1 MDDRIHQLTDNLQG
15 TTRNLRSL
23 DRMLG
28 TYRDVGR
35 EQRGSI
41 DRLRDDLRA
50 TQDEL
55 QRERVRSPLHRD
67 YGSDSEYEISP
78 MANRRRRK
86 RRSTVRFADD
96 MNRELHGLHR
106 SFRDLSNDH
115 FDLETSFNR
124 ESERRDRN
132 DLESRRTMREISD
145 NLKRLPQTDP
155 VAMRVEERLAA
166 IQNELRSERQSLNR
180 YDELVNLST
189 DLRQALNTHQHM
201 LTQPQRSAMDERLQA
216 QYIQAESQKNRIESE
231 LDAVKRKLD
240 QTAGGKAALE
250 QQVGD
255 LRAQLNR
262 MEQERTRMKNHLEES
277 RYEEEV
283 RERRKKQSL
292 DEERDRVRRSLEKEV
307 VDLRSQLARSMG
319 AHSEMDELRR
329 GIDRSERQ
337 RAQLSD
343 HIETLTRDLENRE
356 KQTAKL
362 ITQLKETSDK
372 FEEADRHKGQ
382 LMAQYEDTMGR
393 LKECSKELEKTAT
406 ELRSTQ
412 GSLSEAERKRDEFK
426 GRAQETVR
434 QWKMK
439 TKQLEREVD
448 RHKHGGNTLMQRN
461 EQLVKELEGMRHQL
475 HHQGVQMDNLKREL
489 GDALAVR
496 AAQDEQ
502 IRLKDVEINELK
514 SVRMDLDRE
523 LRDSRSVCDRMENE
537 LNTVQTRST
546 TLSEEKNRL
555 EEKLSSVEAAHLL
568 SQDQANQLQQELK
581 ELSSVKAE
589 FASQLSLA
597 NGKIHDLRH
606 NFVELQHREKA
617 AREEVKIYQR
627 QLAEE
632 RESHHNTVENIKQEL
647 NEVKVREA
655 HVMQDIQRKM
665 KRGHAEYEATIQAL
679 KMELGEEK
687 SSSKISKRNE
697 EKLRQEAERLTH
709 EVERLEEENTNILR
723 RLEHA
728 HQEFQTQTQMAE
740 SDMSRVKKYEDELFA
755 LKNELKKSRTEHDG
769 LVYDM
774 VSEVDTLMELVA
786 TGSMEKC
793 QTVNAVKG
801 APNGPT
807 ATTADIKT
815 KMKWLRR
822 ELRDRIKYEQK
833 LRKDLREALTCNDSD
848 RQFLLAELA
857 KKEDVLDELSTAK
870 QGRILKMPY
879 LGKLIPELAYR
890 ELDNVQA
897 VEKLQEHILDL
908 TDELELRKI
917 REEEIL
923 RAQESD
929 KQHIIE
935 DLHELRTVQ
944 EEKAR
949 IEDRYLRLSETMRAL
964 QEEIKSAN
972 IGGNKVNNFER
983 ERNIGNLRKSTTPRK
998 KNQRVRIHES
1008 PKRPITPPSKLK
1020 KGQTPP
1026 MSLSE
1031 EEFKR
1036 RYMSEKDC

>member
-35 EQRGSI
+35 EQRGAV
-41 DRLRDDLRA
+41 DKLRDDLRV
-50 TQDEL
+50 TQSEL
-55 QRERVRSPLHRD
+55 ERERVRSPLHRD
-67 YGSDSEYEISP
+67 YGSDSEYEVSP
-78 MANRRRRK
+78 LANRRRRK

-115 FDLETSFNR
+115 FDLETSLNR

-132 DLESRRTMREISD
+132 DLDSRRTMREISD
-145 NLKRLPQTDP
+145 NLKRLPHSDP

-189 DLRQALNTHQHM
+189 DLRQALNTHQHL
-201 LTQPQRSAMDERLQA
+201 LTQPSRSAMDERLQT

-262 MEQERTRMKNHLEES
+262 MEQERSRMKTHLEES

-283 RERRKKQSL
+283 RDRRKKQSL
-292 DEERDRVRRSLEKEV
+292 EEERDRVRRSLEKEV
-307 VDLRSQLARSMG
+307 MDLRGQLARSMG
-319 AHSEMDELRR
+319 NHSEMDELRR

-393 LKECSKELEKTAT
+393 LKECSKELEKTST
-406 ELRSTQ
+406 ELRGTQ
-412 GSLSEAERKRDEFK
+412 GSLSDAERKRDEFK

-434 QWKMK
+434 QWKLK

-448 RHKHGGNTLMQRN
+448 RHKHGANTLMQRN

-514 SVRMDLDRE
+514 SVRMDLDHE
-523 LRDSRSVCDRMENE
+523 LRDSRTVCDRMENE
-537 LNTVQTRST
+537 LNTAQTRSS

-568 SQDQANQLQQELK
+568 SQDQSNQLQQELK

-687 SSSKISKRNE
+687 SSSKIYKRNE

-740 SDMSRVKKYEDELFA
+740 SDMSRVKKYEDELFL
-755 LKNELKKSRTEHDG
+755 LKNELKKSRADHDG

-774 VSEVDTLMELVA
+774 VSEVDSLMELAA
-786 TGSMEKC
+786 TGSMEKR
-793 QTVNAVKG
+793 QTVTAVKG
-801 APNGPT
+801 APNGPNT
-807 ATTADIKT
+807 TTADIKS
-815 KMKWLRR
+815 KMKWLRQ

-833 LRKDLREALTCNDSD
+833 MRKDLREALTCNDND

-857 KKEDVLDELSTAK
+857 KREDVLDELSTAK
-870 QGRILKMPY
+870 Q
-879 LGKLIPELAYR
+879 ELAYR
-890 ELDNVQA
+890 DLDNVQA

-972 IGGNKVNNFER
+972 IGGNKATEFER
-983 ERNIGNLRKSTTPRK
+983 ERNAGNLRKSSTPRK
-998 KNQRVRIHES
+998 KNQRVRIHEG
-1008 PKRPITPPSKLK
+1008 PKRPITPPSKFK

-1026 MSLSE
+1026 MALSE
-1031 EEFKR
+1031 EEFQQ
-1036 RYMSEKDC
+1036 RYMSQKNC

>member
-35 EQRGSI
+35 EQRGAV
-41 DRLRDDLRA
+41 DRLREDLRV

-55 QRERVRSPLHRD
+55 QQERVRSPLHRRD

-78 MANRRRRK
+78 LANRRRKK

-132 DLESRRTMREISD
+132 DLESRRTMREISE
-145 NLKRLPQTDP
+145 NLKHLPRTDP

-189 DLRQALNTHQHM
+189 DLRQALNSHQHL
-201 LTQPQRSAMDERLQA
+201 LTQPSRSAMDERLQA

-292 DEERDRVRRSLEKEV
+292 EEERDRVRKSLEKEV
-307 VDLRSQLARSMG
+307 VDLRGQLARAMG
-319 AHSEMDELRR
+319 NHGEMDELRR

-393 LKECSKELEKTAT
+393 LKECSKELEKTSA
-406 ELRSTQ
+406 ELRGTQ

-434 QWKMK
+434 QWKLK

-448 RHKHGGNTLMQRN
+448 RHKHGANTLMQRN

-475 HHQGVQMDNLKREL
+475 HHQGAQMDNLKREL

-523 LRDSRSVCDRMENE
+523 LRDSRTVCDRMENE
-537 LNTVQTRST
+537 LNSAQTRSS
-546 TLSEEKNRL
+546 TLSEEKNKL
-555 EEKLSSVEAAHLL
+555 EDKLSSVEAAHLL
-568 SQDQANQLQQELK
+568 AQDQANQLQQELK

-632 RESHHNTVENIKQEL
+632 RESHHNAVENIKQEL

-687 SSSKISKRNE
+687 SSSKIYKRNE

-740 SDMSRVKKYEDELFA
+740 SDMSRVKKYEDELFM
-755 LKNELKKSRTEHDG
+755 LKNELKKSKIDHDG

-774 VSEVDTLMELVA
+774 VSEVDSLMELVA
-786 TGSMEKC
+786 TGSMEKR
-793 QTVNAVKG
+793 QTVIAVKG
-801 APNGPT
+801 APNGPC
-807 ATTADIKT
+807 ATTADIKS
-815 KMKWLRR
+815 KMKWLRQ

-833 LRKDLREALTCNDSD
+833 LRKDLREALTCNDND
-848 RQFLLAELA
+848 RQFLLTELA
-857 KKEDVLDELSTAK
+857 KREDVLDELSTAK
-870 QGRILKMPY
+870 Q
-879 LGKLIPELAYR
+879 ELAYR

-917 REEEIL
+917 REEEII

-972 IGGNKVNNFER
+972 IGGNKVSEFER
-983 ERNIGNLRKSTTPRK
+983 ERNAGNLRKSTTPRK

-1026 MSLSE
+1026 MALSE
-1031 EEFKR
+1031 EEFQR
-1036 RYMSEKDC
+1036 RYMSQKDC